1 MTSKLSFY
9 FHYPLLPCLHNNPKS
24 NLIKEMTFSEVY
36 ASVLSPFVKNYEA
49 AKNEKGRK
57 AVVSNAADA
66 VRKSRNLF
74 EDKGDFLPKSLEPVC
89 LYFFSS
95 VLFHSF
101 SS

>member
-1 MTSKLSFY
+1 
-9 FHYPLLPCLHNNPKS
+9 
-24 NLIKEMTFSEVY
+24 MTFSEVY
-36 ASVLSPFVKNYEA
+36 ASVLSPFVKNYVA

-89 LYFFSS
+89 LLFFSLTLS
-95 VLFHSF
+95 TDSHHDFRLSFAISNVVLRRKQMQLVAKM
-101 SS
+101 